1 MAFDGFTLSGLRH
14 EFADT
19 LVGGRIYKIAQPE
32 PDELIITI
40 KTNSGTCRL
49 LISANA
55 SYPIIYLTSKN
66 KPSPMTAPGFC
77 MLLRKHLQNGRILS
91 ISQPRLERVIDI
103 EVEQRDEMG
112 DMKPRHLI
120 AEFMG
125 KHSNIILVNEENTI
139 IDGMKRIPSH
149 ISSVR
154 EVLPGRPY
162 FIPDA
167 DNKLDPLSTSKE
179 EFYSRIFSYPS
190 QIYKALYSNITGLS
204 PLLANEICER
214 ADFDADRPATSL
226 DPNEK
231 NRIYLAFSE
240 MVDEVKNGNYT
251 FAIYRDDD
259 KLEFSAIN
267 LKYRNAGT
275 IYDSPS
281 QMFIDYYS
289 KKEARARMRNK
300 SADLRKLVTTYLDRA
315 LKKLSIQE
323 NDIAKTKDR
332 DKYRIYGELLQA
344 FGYNVKE
351 GSSEITLDNYYDNNN
366 PITIPL
372 KKDMSPMENS
382 QAYFKRYNKLKRTF
396 EAASQ
401 LVEETKDEVRHLES
415 IATSLEIARTEDD
428 LTQIKDELINL
439 GHIHAKV
446 GEKRKKIQSKPLK
459 FISSDG
465 YEILV
470 GKNNFQNEE
479 LTFKIAKPDDWW
491 FHAKGIAGSH
501 VILRTRGQ
509 EPADKT
515 FEEAAALAAKFSKNG
530 NLDKVEV
537 DYIHKKDVKKPP
549 ASKPGFVIYNTNY
562 SLIATTDISGI
573 KEITE

>member
-32 PDELIITI
+32 PDELILTI
-40 KTNSGTCRL
+40 KTNSGTYRL

-55 SYPIIYLTSKN
+55 SYPIIYLTDKN
-66 KPSPMTAPGFC
+66 KPSPMTAPSFC
-77 MLLRKHLQNGRILS
+77 MLLRKHLQNGRIIS

-112 DMKPRHLI
+112 DMKPRHII

-125 KHSNIILVNEENTI
+125 KYSNIILVDDENKI
-139 IDGMKRIPSH
+139 LDGMKRIPSH

-154 EVLPGRPY
+154 EVLPGRPQ

-167 DNKLDPLSTSKE
+167 DNKLDPLTLSKE
-179 EFYSRIFSYPS
+179 EFYSRIFFYPS
-190 QIYKALYSNITGLS
+190 QIYKALYSNIIGLS
-204 PLLANEICER
+204 PLLSNEICER
-214 ADFDADRPATSL
+214 ADFDANRPATSL

-231 NRIYLAFSE
+231 NRIYTSFSE
-240 MVDEVKNGNYT
+240 MVDDVKSNNYT
-251 FAIYRDDD
+251 FAIYRDED

-267 LKYRNAGT
+267 LKYRNPGT

-289 KKEARARMRNK
+289 KKEARSRMRNK

-323 NDIAKTKDR
+323 NDIDKTKDR

-344 FGYNVKE
+344 FGYSAKE
-351 GSSEITLDNYYDNNN
+351 GDKEITLDNYYDNNN

-372 KKDMSPMENS
+372 KPDMSPMENS
-382 QAYFKRYNKLKRTF
+382 QVYFKRYNKLKRTF

-401 LVEETKDEVRHLES
+401 LVEETKDEVKHLES
-415 IATSLEIARTEDD
+415 ISTSLEIARSEDD
-428 LTQIKDELINL
+428 LIQIKEELIDL
-439 GHIHAKV
+439 GYIHSKLT
-446 GEKRKKIQSKPLK
+446 EKRKKIQSKPLK

-479 LTFKIAKPDDWW
+479 VTFKIAKPDDWW
-491 FHAKGIAGSH
+491 FHAKGVAGSH
-501 VILRTRGQ
+501 VILRTNGA

-530 NLDKVEV
+530 NLNKVEV
-537 DYIHKKDVKKPP
+537 DYIRKKDVKKPP
-549 ASKPGFVIYNTNY
+549 ASKPAFVIYNTNY

-573 KEITE
+573 KEIVE

>member
-32 PDELIITI
+32 PDELILTI
-40 KTNSGTCRL
+40 KTNSGTYRL

-55 SYPIIYLTSKN
+55 SYPIIYLTDKN
-66 KPSPMTAPGFC
+66 KPSPMTAPSFC
-77 MLLRKHLQNGRILS
+77 MLLRKHLQNGRIIS

-112 DMKPRHLI
+112 DMKPRHII

-125 KHSNIILVNEENTI
+125 KYSNIILVDDENKI
-139 IDGMKRIPSH
+139 LDGMKRIPSH

-167 DNKLDPLSTSKE
+167 DNKLDPLTLSKE
-179 EFYSRIFSYPS
+179 EFYSRIFFYPS
-190 QIYKALYSNITGLS
+190 QIYKALYSNIIGLS
-204 PLLANEICER
+204 PLLSNEICER
-214 ADFDADRPATSL
+214 ADFDANRPATSL

-231 NRIYLAFSE
+231 NRIYTSFSE
-240 MVDEVKNGNYT
+240 MVDDVKSNNYT
-251 FAIYRDDD
+251 FAIYRDED

-267 LKYRNAGT
+267 LKYRNPGT

-289 KKEARARMRNK
+289 KKEARSRMRNK

-323 NDIAKTKDR
+323 NDIDKTKDR

-344 FGYNVKE
+344 FGYSAKE
-351 GSSEITLDNYYDNNN
+351 GDKEITLDNYYDNNN

-372 KKDMSPMENS
+372 KPDMSPMENS
-382 QAYFKRYNKLKRTF
+382 QVYFKRYNKLKRTF

-401 LVEETKDEVRHLES
+401 LVEETKDEVKHLES
-415 IATSLEIARTEDD
+415 ISTSLEIARSEDD
-428 LTQIKDELINL
+428 LIQIKEELIDL
-439 GHIHAKV
+439 GYIHSKLT
-446 GEKRKKIQSKPLK
+446 EKRKKIQSKPLK

-479 LTFKIAKPDDWW
+479 VTFKIAKPDDWW
-491 FHAKGIAGSH
+491 FHAKGVAGSH
-501 VILRTRGQ
+501 VILRTNGA

-530 NLDKVEV
+530 NLNKVEV
-537 DYIHKKDVKKPP
+537 DYIRKKDVKKPP

-573 KEITE
+573 KEIVE